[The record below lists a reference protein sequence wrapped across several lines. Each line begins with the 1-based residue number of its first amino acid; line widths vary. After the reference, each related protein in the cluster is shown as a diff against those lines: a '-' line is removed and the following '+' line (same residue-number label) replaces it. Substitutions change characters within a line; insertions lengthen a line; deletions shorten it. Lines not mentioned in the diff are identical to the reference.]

1 MWSHSSRIA
10 DKSIFRSSNILG
22 KYSPADPRWPA
33 IITLLLVVFSG
44 LPGLLSAQSSPGGC
58 APQFPP
64 SRAVP
69 SLSSVGTPN
78 RSEVPDLP
86 NYLDPADHV
95 TADFES
101 TRAATP
107 LNCPPS
113 GPATHWNFRSSL
125 WLRDAARLDRAA
137 IDEGWLKDNQQAA
150 GMPFGRE
157 DLQPRLTLRDNFRIS
172 QMCDSGEIPRREC
185 RMHWGKAF
193 LQTLEITVID
203 NAWNIGTDKWVRKT
217 VFNEPDFFGNWFQSV
232 ENFQWGQWSN
242 GDWWVAEY
250 VGHPM
255 QGAIYSYI
263 WIQNDPWGKS
273 LEFENNWR
281 YWRSRLRS
289 LPWSIF
295 WIFEWRFGPL
305 GEAALGNYGL
315 DKILSEFTHSLTW
328 GTGVVTLVTTPVG
341 GLVEVVGEDAI
352 DKYFIKKLENRYSN
366 PLVLFGLS
374 AFTPTRSMANLMR
387 FKAPWYRDS
396 RTVKAWMHKNRA
408 ARSVPEGENSS
419 PQ

>member
-1 MWSHSSRIA
+1 MR
-10 DKSIFRSSNILG
+10 
-22 KYSPADPRWPA
+22 KYSQADAKWSA
-33 IITLLLVVFSG
+33 IITLVVVAF
-44 LPGLLSAQSSPGGC
+44 LAVPGLLSAQSSPSVC
-58 APQFPP
+58 APLF
-64 SRAVP
+64 SSVRAVP
-69 SLSSVGTPN
+69 DLSSVSNTK
-78 RSEVPDLP
+78 RSEGPDLP
-86 NYLDPADHV
+86 NYLDPADQVH
-95 TADFES
+95 TADF
-101 TRAATP
+101 AAIP
-107 LNCPPS
+107 AAIRLRCNPS
-113 GPATHWNFRSSL
+113 VPAAHWNPRSPLSIGGSASL
-125 WLRDAARLDRAA
+125 NHAA
-137 IDEGWLKDNQQAA
+137 INEGWLHGNQQAA
-150 GMPFGRE
+150 ATPFGRE
-157 DLQPRLTLRDNFRIS
+157 EVQPGLALKENLTVS
-172 QMCDSGEIPRREC
+172 QRCDSGEIPRREC

-217 VFNEPDFFGNWFQSV
+217 VFNEPDFLGNWFQSV

-273 LEFENNWR
+273 LEFENTRR
-281 YWRSRLRS
+281 YWRSRLRT

-315 DKILSEFTHSLTW
+315 DKVYSEFTHTDVW
-328 GTGVVTLVTTPVG
+328 GTGLVTLVTTPLG

-366 PLVLFGLS
+366 PLVLFGIS

-396 RTVKAWMHKNRA
+396 RTVKAWMHRKNRA
-408 ARSVPEGENSS
+408 ARSLPEGENSS
-419 PQ
+419 LQ